1 MPAPA
6 SGDRSGA
13 SLFGDL
19 AGKVAVVTGGAR
31 GLGLAMAR
39 ALVGQGMRA
48 ALLDLLPEVE
58 RSAATLHADSGG
70 EVVGLV
76 ADVTSPESVDAA
88 FGQVADRW
96 GTPQVLVNAAG
107 IAATRPAEDL
117 DLAFWRQAMDVN
129 VVGTLVPC
137 QRFAHGAFAAGVPGS
152 IVNVSSMS
160 AFVVNVPQRQA
171 AYNASKAAV
180 DHLTRSL
187 AVEWVG
193 RGVRVNAIAPGY
205 FLTDMTRGA
214 VEDEPAWARQWLAHI
229 PAGRMGEPDDLA
241 GLVVYLASDASR
253 YVVGATIV
261 IDGGYSVV

>member
-1 MPAPA
+1 MAQG
-6 SGDRSGA
+6 SGTA
-13 SLFGDL
+13 LFDDL
-19 AGKVAVVTGGAR
+19 DGRVAVVTGGAR

-39 ALVGQGMRA
+39 ALVGAGVRV

-58 RSAATLHADSGG
+58 SSAAALAADTGG
-70 EVVGLV
+70 AVLGVV

-88 FGQVADRW
+88 FEVVADRL
-96 GTPQVLVNAAG
+96 GAPQVLVNAAG
-107 IAATRPAEDL
+107 IAATEPAEDVE
-117 DLAFWRQAMDVN
+117 LAFWRRALEVN
-129 VVGTLVPC
+129 VTGTLVPC
-137 QRFAHGAFAAGVPGS
+137 QRFARGAFSAGVGGS
-152 IVNVSSMS
+152 IVNISSMS
-160 AFVVNVPQRQA
+160 AFIVNVPQRQS

-205 FLTDMTRGA
+205 FLTDMTRGT
-214 VEDEPAWARQWLAHI
+214 VEAEPEWARQWLAHI

-241 GLVVYLASDASR
+241 GLVVFLASDASR

-261 IDGGYSVV
+261 IDGGYSIV

>member
-1 MPAPA
+1 MPEPA
-6 SGDRSGA
+6 WGNPSGT

-39 ALVGQGMRA
+39 ALVGQGVRA

-58 RSAATLHADSGG
+58 RSAATLAADGG

-88 FGQVADRW
+88 FGRITDRW
-96 GTPQVLVNAAG
+96 GPPQVLVNAAG
-107 IAATRPAEDL
+107 IAATKPAEEL
-117 DLAFWRQAMDVN
+117 DLAFWRRAMDVN
-129 VVGTLVPC
+129 VAGTLVPC
-137 QRFAHGAFAAGVPGS
+137 QRFAQGAFAAGVPGS
-152 IVNVSSMS
+152 VVNVSSMS

-205 FLTDMTRGA
+205 FLTEMTRGT
-214 VEDEPAWARQWLAHI
+214 VEDEPEWARQWLAHI

>member
-1 MPAPA
+1 MA
-6 SGDRSGA
+6 G
-13 SLFGDL
+13 LFDDL
-19 AGKVAVVTGGAR
+19 AGRVAVVTGGAR

-39 ALVGQGMRA
+39 ALVGQGARV
-48 ALLDLLPEVE
+48 ALVDVLPAVVD
-58 RSAATLHADSGG
+58 SAAELAAASGG
-70 EVVGLV
+70 DVVGIV
-76 ADVTSPESVDAA
+76 ADVTSPERVDAV
-88 FGQVADRW
+88 FTEVGSRW
-96 GTPQVLVNAAG
+96 DTPQVLVNAAG
-107 IAATRPAEDL
+107 VAANAPAEDIEPE
-117 DLAFWRQAMDVN
+117 FWRRVMDVN

-137 QRFAHGAFAAGVPGS
+137 QRFARGAFAAGRSGS

-171 AYNASKAAV
+171 TYNASKAAV

-205 FLTDMTRGA
+205 FLSDMTRSA
-214 VEDEPAWARQWLAHI
+214 IAEHPEWARQWLAGV

-241 GLVVYLASDASR
+241 GLVVYLASDASS
-253 YVVGATIV
+253 YVVGASIV